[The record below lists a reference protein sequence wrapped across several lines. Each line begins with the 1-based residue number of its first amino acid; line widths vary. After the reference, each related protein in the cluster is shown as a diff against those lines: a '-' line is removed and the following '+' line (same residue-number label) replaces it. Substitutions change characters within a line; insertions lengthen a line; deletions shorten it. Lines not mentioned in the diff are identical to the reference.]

1 MPEPKCSG
9 NKMKILLTNDDGF
22 DAVGLRELD
31 SVLSRAGH
39 EVWVCAPS
47 GQRSASSHAI
57 HLHSPVEVKKLSERH
72 YACSGFPADCVLY
85 AVMGAVPMGR
95 PDVVISGIN
104 NGYNVSTDL
113 VYSGTAGAA
122 AEGCVRGYAAIAVS
136 CAGNAFPDAAAFTL
150 KYLETF
156 TEICPPGCYIN
167 INVPEGSKGRWTVCT
182 LGDVSYSDRLE
193 EHSVADHYIIT
204 GVEKPFMT
212 EPYDRKTDYSAV
224 NDSRTI
230 AVSAVRIIP
239 QVDPAC
245 QKELEK
251 LCQLDGA
258 ISFC

>member
-1 MPEPKCSG
+1 
-9 NKMKILLTNDDGF
+9 MKILLTNDDGY
-22 DAVGLRELD
+22 DAEGLRELD
-31 SVLSRAGH
+31 SVLSRSGH

-57 HLHSPVEVKKLSERH
+57 HLHTPLEIKKISERH
-72 YACSGFPADCVLY
+72 YSCSGFPADCVLY
-85 AVMGAVPMGR
+85 AVMGAIPMGR

-122 AEGCVRGYAAIAVS
+122 AEGCVRGFPAIAVS
-136 CAGNAFPDAAAFTL
+136 CADNAFRDAAYFTQH
-150 KYLETF
+150 YLETF
-156 TEICPPGCYIN
+156 VKLCPPNCYIN
-167 INVPEGSKGRWTVCT
+167 INVPEGSNGRWKVCT

-193 EHSVADHYIIT
+193 EHSTEDFYIIT
-204 GVEKPFMT
+204 GVEKPCMI
-212 EPYDRKTDYSAV
+212 EPYDRQTDYSAV
-224 NDSRTI
+224 NDSRII

-239 QVDPAC
+239 ELDNQC
-245 QKELEK
+245 QRELEK